1 MSRISV
7 RTYPVSGMS
16 CATCALSVE
25 KTLRKQPGVINAS
38 VNYANGSAVVELSP
52 EEANIT
58 SLQSAVR
65 SIGYDLIIEDGE
77 KKTGEDRQ
85 KHFRQLKINMIGA
98 LALAFPVMI
107 ISMFFMEIP
116 YANLI
121 MMILTIPVLTWF
133 GRGFFKNAFNLARHG
148 QSNMDT
154 LVALST
160 GIAFL
165 FSLFNTFFPEF
176 WHKRGLHPHVY
187 YEASS
192 VIIAFI
198 LIGRVLEDSAK
209 AKTSAAIKKLMGLQP
224 ENAVLV
230 DKSGQ
235 DIQIPVSMV
244 KPNDLLRVK
253 PGDKIP
259 VDGIITEGTSA
270 INESTITGE
279 SMPADKTQGDS
290 VFAGTLNIS
299 GSFIMKARQVG
310 SETVLS
316 RIILMVQQA
325 QSSKAPVQ
333 KTVDKIASIFV
344 PVVIGVSLL
353 SFAGWL
359 IFGGS
364 DSLTRA
370 LLALVTVLVIACPC
384 ALGLATPTA
393 IMVGMGKGARN
404 GILIKDAENLEL
416 IHKVNVI
423 VLDKTGT
430 ITEGNPVVTEFFWL
444 VNGTNQLQH
453 QQVLIA
459 MEKQSSHPLAQAIV
473 SSLPRQINGPVHLD
487 KFENTPGKGIKAS
500 HAGKNYFAGNLNM
513 VTSEGLM
520 IDPETLLQ
528 IRKLEGQ
535 ARTVVIY
542 GTRDEMLAVI
552 GLADVL
558 KPGSA
563 QAVKE
568 LRELGIDIIMLT
580 GDNPETA
587 KTIALQAGI
596 VNFHAGMLPADKAEF
611 VKQLQSKGKI
621 VGMAGDGIN
630 DSHALA
636 QADVS
641 IAMGNGSDIAM
652 DVAGMT
658 IISSDLEKIPQ
669 AIRLSRLT
677 VRTIR
682 QNLFWAFIYNL
693 IGIPVAA
700 GILYPIWGFMLNP
713 MIAAAAMAL
722 SSVSVVTNSL
732 RLRGKKL

>member
-1 MSRISV
+1 
-7 RTYPVSGMS
+7 MS
-16 CATCALSVE
+16 CASCALNVE
-25 KTLRKQPGVINAS
+25 KTLKRQPGVAS
-38 VNYANGSAVVELSP
+38 AAVNYANGSAVIEFAT
-52 EEANIT
+52 EEADINQ
-58 SLQSAVR
+58 LQSAVR
-65 SIGYDLIIEDGE
+65 SIGYDLVVDEAQTDTEEDQ
-77 KKTGEDRQ
+77 R
-85 KHFRQLKINMIGA
+85 KHFKQLKLNMSGA
-98 LALAFPVMI
+98 LALAIPVMV
-107 ISMFFMEIP
+107 ISMFFMNMP
-116 YANLI
+116 LANYI
-121 MMILTIPVLTWF
+121 MLLLTIPVLAWF
-133 GRGFFKNAFNLARHG
+133 GRGFFISAVKLARHG

-187 YEASS
+187 YEASA

-230 DKSGQ
+230 DKSGNEM
-235 DIQIPVSMV
+235 QIPVSMV
-244 KPNDLLRVK
+244 RPSDSLRVK

-259 VDGIITEGTSA
+259 VDGIITEGASA
-270 INESTITGE
+270 IDESSITGE
-279 SMPADKTQGDS
+279 AMPGDKSKGDR
-290 VFAGTLNIS
+290 VFAGTINLS
-299 GSFIMKARQVG
+299 GSFVLRAQQVG

-333 KTVDKIASIFV
+333 KTVDKIASVFV
-344 PVVIGVSLL
+344 PVVISIALL
-353 SFAGWL
+353 SFTGWFIL
-359 IFGGS
+359 GGS
-364 DSLTRA
+364 ESLTRG
-370 LLALVTVLVIACPC
+370 LLAMVTVLVIACPC

-404 GILIKDAENLEL
+404 GILIRDAESLER
-416 IHKVNVI
+416 IQKVNAV

-430 ITEGNPVVTEFFWL
+430 LTQGTPVVTEFFWL
-444 VNGTNQLQH
+444 VNGTLQQSH
-453 QQVLIA
+453 MKVLYA
-459 MEKQSSHPLAQAIV
+459 MEKQSSHPLADAIV
-473 SSLPRQINGPVHLD
+473 SAMPKQINGPVHLD
-487 KFENTPGKGIKAS
+487 RFENDPGKGIKAS
-500 HAGKNYFAGNLNM
+500 HAGRKYFAGNLGM
-513 VTSEGLM
+513 VSSEGLV
-520 IDPETLLQ
+520 IDPEHLSQ
-528 IRKLEGQ
+528 IKKLEEQ

-542 GTRDEMLAVI
+542 GTKEEMLAVI
-552 GLADVL
+552 GLSDIL
-558 KPGSA
+558 KSGSA

-568 LRELGIDIIMLT
+568 LRQKGIDVYMLT

-587 KTIALQAGI
+587 QVIAKQAGI
-596 VNFHAGMLPADKAEF
+596 SNYHAGMLPSDKAGF
-611 VKQLQSKGKI
+611 VQKLQKQGRT
-621 VGMAGDGIN
+621 VAMVGDGIN

-641 IAMGNGSDIAM
+641 IAMGKGSDVAM
-652 DVAGMT
+652 DVAGIT
-658 IISSDLEKIPQ
+658 IMSSDLEKIPQ
-669 AIRLSRLT
+669 AIRLSQLT

-700 GILYPIWGFMLNP
+700 GILYPLWGFMLNP

-732 RLRGKKL
+732 RLKGIRL